1 MKKCCFSFF
10 CPLFFIAACN
20 YSCIHFFEYY
30 CFFLEYVVTIN
41 IIVSV
46 VPPHITRKSERSF
59 GNKGETANLTF
70 MISNAIPMVDTS
82 NIRWYYTTSAP
93 AGVPNFNSTDFL
105 EITNLMNRTANSRL
119 RLSTDR
125 LTLFIINIVQAI
137 GNSMETDQ
145 GRYFIR
151 ASNPAGDVS
160 NSIDLVVSGKLTRAV
175 VGIL

>member
-1 MKKCCFSFF
+1 M
-10 CPLFFIAACN
+10 
-20 YSCIHFFEYY
+20 
-30 CFFLEYVVTIN
+30 FL
-41 IIVSV
+41 
-46 VPPHITRKSERSF
+46 VPPHITRQSEQTLATE
-59 GNKGETANLTF
+59 GDTANLTF
-70 MISNAIPMVDTS
+70 MISNAIPMVDIS

-160 NSIDLVVSGKLTRAV
+160 NFIDLVVSGKLARALV
-175 VGIL
+175 DML